1 MRRETV
7 PRRQRK
13 IVLRLLAVVLLAPAL
28 FVGVRWWG
36 GNLGTIEEK
45 SLYRAAQL
53 TPRGLKQVIDRWHI
67 KTVLNLRGCN
77 PDKPWYQ
84 REREAALATGSTL
97 VDVSMAS
104 DQWMSRVQLRAV
116 VELLETAQKPMLIHC
131 EWGAERTGLVSAF
144 AELLRES
151 GTLDRARAQ
160 FSPAHLYLPTADG
173 RVMSAHV
180 EQYAGWLASQG
191 WQHSPAKFRDW
202 SRSAYQ
208 PRTPTREDWPY
219 DPYPLVVVTRPPQSE
234 LAQNSDSEAAPDTA
248 R

>member
-1 MRRETV
+1 MRRETA
-7 PRRQRK
+7 PRRRK
-13 IVLRLLAVVLLAPAL
+13 IVFRLLALVLLAPAL

-53 TPRGLKQVIDRWHI
+53 TPRGLKQAIDRWHI
-67 KTVLNLRGCN
+67 QTVLNLRGCN
-77 PDKPWYQ
+77 PDEPWYQ
-84 REREAALATGSTL
+84 REREAALASGVTL

-116 VELLETAQKPMLIHC
+116 IELLETAKKPMLIHC

-151 GTLDRARAQ
+151 GTLDRARSQ
-160 FSPAHLYLPTADG
+160 FSAAHLYLPTADG

-180 EQYAGWLASQG
+180 EQYADWLATKG
-191 WQHSPAKFRDW
+191 WQHSPDRFRAW
-202 SRSAYQ
+202 SESAYH

-219 DPYPLVVVTRPPQSE
+219 DPYPLVVVTRPPETEVVSKS
-234 LAQNSDSEAAPDTA
+234 ASGSVPSTV